1 MGELRDQLRRY
12 AIGMLQRRW
21 MALAV
26 AWLICAIGWAVVAM
40 IPNRY
45 QASAR
50 VYVDADAVL
59 TPLLRGIALDDPL
72 AAQIEEL
79 QRTLLSRPNLEKLV
93 SETDLSLFV
102 VRPDDLERMVA
113 ALGTQ
118 IEVVPQTRNLF
129 TITYRNSNPRLAYD
143 VVRTVLGIFV
153 EDKAGASRTDMANAK
168 TFLGEQIASYEA
180 QLREAEAKRAA
191 FRATYMDL
199 LPAEGSGSTKLDA
212 ARDSVRQLEG
222 ELSDAEGRRDR
233 LTRAIAVTPTSL
245 VTETD
250 AGTGPA
256 GSGSLAEAQATLR
269 EMLTTLTDRSPDVIR
284 QRALIAALKSG
295 GGGTTPARGGRSRSE
310 PNMIHQQLEVML
322 VQAESDV
329 ASLTRR
335 VQDAHRERDRLE
347 QIAHD
352 MPSVQAQYVNLNRD
366 YDVLRK
372 NYEEL
377 LNRREAMR
385 LDSAADTRADKI
397 KLEVV
402 DPPQVPRI
410 PVFPDRRVL
419 LSLVL
424 LAGLAGGGASAFLL
438 SQLDRSFHT
447 TLELRSLGLPVAGS
461 LSLLPGPD
469 VRRPRQ
475 LGLAVAAPGLCLL
488 LLGAAYCALMLHA
501 FAGFALA

>member
-1 MGELRDQLRRY
+1 
-12 AIGMLQRRW
+12 MLQRRW
-21 MALAV
+21 IALAV
-26 AWLICAIGWAVVAM
+26 AWLICAVGWAVVAA

-79 QRTLLSRPNLEKLV
+79 QRTLLSRPKLEKLI
-93 SETDLSLFV
+93 SETDLSLAI
-102 VRPDDLERMVA
+102 VRPDDLERTVG
-113 ALGTQ
+113 ALGRQ

-129 TITYRNSNPRLAYD
+129 TITYRNTNPRLAYD
-143 VVRTVLGIFV
+143 VVRTILGIFV
-153 EDKAGASRTDMANAK
+153 EDKAGANRTDMANAT
-168 TFLGEQIASYEA
+168 TFLGEQIESYEA
-180 QLREAEAKRAA
+180 QLRDAEAKRAA
-191 FRATYMDL
+191 FRASYMDL

-233 LTRAIAVTPTSL
+233 LTRTIAATPTSL
-245 VTETD
+245 VTEKD
-250 AGTGPA
+250 GAS
-256 GSGSLAEAQATLR
+256 GSGGSASLSDARATLR
-269 EMLTTLTDRSPDVIR
+269 EMLTTLTERSPDVIR
-284 QRALIAALKSG
+284 QRALIAAMQESG
-295 GGGTTPARGGRSRSE
+295 GGGATADVSRSCSE

-322 VQAESDV
+322 VQTESDV

-335 VQDAHRERDRLE
+335 VQDAHLERDRLE
-347 QIAHD
+347 KIAHD

-366 YDVLRK
+366 YDVLRR

-377 LNRREAMR
+377 LNWREAMR
-385 LDSAADTRADKI
+385 LGSAADTRADKI

-410 PVFPDRRVL
+410 PVFPDRRAL

-424 LAGLAGGGASAFLL
+424 LAGLVGGAGSSLLL

-447 TLELRSLGLPVAGS
+447 TLDLRAIGLPVAGS
-461 LSLLPGPD
+461 LSLLPTPAT
-469 VRRPRQ
+469 RWPRE
-475 LGLAVAAPGLCLL
+475 LGLALAGPGLCLL
-488 LLGAAYCALMLHA
+488 LLGATYFALMLHV
-501 FAGFALA
+501 FARAAVA